1 MDTPQHLPP
10 ALPAEVVT
18 RFRDLF
24 DRAVAAGEPE
34 AEAMSLAT
42 ADAAGRPSVRVVLL
56 KQLDADG
63 LVFYTNTLSRKGRQL
78 DENPWAATNLHWK
91 HLDLQVQVRAE
102 GRVEP
107 VTPAEVDAYFRSR
120 PRGSQIGAWASLQSQ
135 TLDRRAT
142 LEQRIADI
150 EARYDGLPV
159 PRPPHWSGYRLRPW
173 RLEFW
178 FGRPFRLHERDL
190 LELVDGA
197 WHRQL
202 LYP

>member
-1 MDTPQHLPP
+1 MSATSASTPP
-10 ALPAEVVT
+10 LPAGVVA
-18 RFRDLF
+18 RFHALMVQ
-24 DRAVAAGEPE
+24 AVNAGEPE

-42 ADAAGRPSVRVVLL
+42 ADAHGRPSVRVVLL

-78 DENPWAATNLHWK
+78 AENPWAATNLHWK

-107 VTPAEVDAYFRSR
+107 VGEAEADAYFQSR
-120 PRGSQIGAWASLQSQ
+120 PRGSQVGAWASEQS
-135 TLDRRAT
+135 RP
-142 LEQRIADI
+142 LEQRQALEDRIAQI
-150 EARYDGLPV
+150 EARYPDGDV
-159 PRPPHWSGYRLRPW
+159 PRPPHWSGYRLRPQ

-178 FGRPFRLHERDL
+178 FGRPFRLHEREL
-190 LELVDGA
+190 FELVDGQ
-197 WHRQL
+197 WQRHL